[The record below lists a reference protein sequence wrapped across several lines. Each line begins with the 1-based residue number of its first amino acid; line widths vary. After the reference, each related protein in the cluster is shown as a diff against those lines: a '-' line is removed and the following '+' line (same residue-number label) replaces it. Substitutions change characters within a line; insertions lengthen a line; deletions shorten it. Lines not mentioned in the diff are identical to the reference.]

1 VSGSVRKLLTPG
13 WVALHLVAWTAAIA
27 MVFLGRWQLDVSNEK
42 HFDLQNFG
50 YAFQWWAFSAATI
63 LFWLRAMRDAVRGRP
78 ADVSTSG
85 ELVLR
90 RGESGLD
97 FAGPVNL
104 VSPARPGQDAIVYR
118 GYRMPQSS
126 QGPVRAQG
134 DAFQSSYNDY
144 LWELALA
151 DGATPTVQPPLHSP
165 RPEPTPHPTA
175 QPKAAG
181 ELTGND

>member
-1 VSGSVRKLLTPG
+1 MSGAVRKLLTPR
-13 WVALHLVAWTAAIA
+13 WVVLHLVVWAAAIA
-27 MVFLGRWQLDVSNEK
+27 MVFLGRWQLNVSNEK

-50 YAFQWWAFSAATI
+50 YAFQWWIFSAATI
-63 LFWLRAMRDAVRGRP
+63 LFWLRTMRDSVRGRP
-78 ADVSTSG
+78 DDASTSG

-97 FAGPVNL
+97 FVGPANL
-104 VSPARPGQDAIVYR
+104 VAPAGRPGSAGQEPITYR

-144 LWELALA
+144 LWQLALA
-151 DGATPTVQPPLHSP
+151 DGAAPPVHPPTRSAT
-165 RPEPTPHPTA
+165 PEPD
-175 QPKAAG
+175 QPAG
-181 ELTGND
+181 LTGDD